1 MSDSNQR
8 FTSTQLEGIQEKLGY
23 EFDDHTL
30 LKKALTHS
38 SLSHRGLDHNE
49 RLEFLG
55 DSVLETVIC
64 EHLFR
69 SFPEL
74 PEGRLS
80 EIRSVVVSS
89 SSLFKTAS
97 NLALEDH
104 CRVSK
109 GLMQQDQIPD
119 SILANMVEALIAS
132 IYLDGGLEPARSF
145 ILDHLDPIIS
155 EVVESASTLD
165 YKSLLQQYTQK
176 RWNKIPHYN
185 IVSEQGP
192 DHDKHFKATVSIRGE
207 AYGPGTG
214 TSKQEAESD
223 AARKAIDALDID
235 ISDLR

>member
-1 MSDSNQR
+1 MSESDDLFNPD
-8 FTSTQLEGIQEKLGY
+8 QLEKLQEQLGY
-23 EFDDHTL
+23 EFGENTV
-30 LKKALTHS
+30 LKQALIHS

-69 SFPEL
+69 TFPEL

-89 SSLFKTAS
+89 SSLFKIAS
-97 NLALEDH
+97 KLDLDKY
-104 CRVSK
+104 CRVSH
-109 GLMQQDQIPD
+109 GLKQQDQIPN
-119 SILANMVEALIAS
+119 SILANMVEALIAAV
-132 IYLDGGLEPARSF
+132 YLDGGLEAARSF
-145 ILDHLDPIIS
+145 ILDHLEPILS
-155 EVVESASTLD
+155 DVFEEGTALD

-185 IVSEQGP
+185 IVSEKGP
-192 DHDKHFKATVSIRGE
+192 DHDKHFTATVSVRGD

-223 AARKAIDALDID
+223 AARKAIDELDID
-235 ISDLR
+235 ISNFR

>member
-1 MSDSNQR
+1 MSESDDLLNPD
-8 FTSTQLEGIQEKLGY
+8 QLEEIQEKLGY
-23 EFDDHTL
+23 EFDDHTVL
-30 LKKALTHS
+30 MQALTHS

-55 DSVLETVIC
+55 DSVLETVVC

-97 NLALEDH
+97 NLDLDQH
-104 CRVSK
+104 CRVSR

-119 SILANMVEALIAS
+119 SILANMVEALIAA
-132 IYLDGGLEPARSF
+132 IYLDGDLDAARAF
-145 ILDHLDPIIS
+145 ILDQLEPILS
-155 EVVESASTLD
+155 EVMESENALD

-185 IVSEQGP
+185 IVSEEGP

-223 AARKAIDALDID
+223 AARKAIDQLEID
-235 ISDLR
+235 ISNFH